1 MMKDILII
9 TVNYKNTAGTE
20 NFVQS
25 LEKLDNSNGVELVV
39 VDSES
44 THETKENLQTLLR
57 QSALKTLLIDSFSN
71 TFYWGGV
78 TLALHTLDLDYANGP
93 SWIIAC
99 NNDIL
104 FRQKDFLLKLS
115 RIDPE
120 SYPVIAPS
128 IISIVTGKNLNPYMV
143 RPIKTMAKL
152 YYDIFFFNSVTG
164 LLIYKFRNLMKKLF
178 TLLTVASNKQGRTI
192 YAPHGA
198 FIIFSNLFFQKGGWL
213 DENLTMYGEEF
224 TVAEIAR
231 RLQLPVHYRPDLEVI
246 HVEHSSTGGQNWA
259 QSFAAIKTAYY
270 YVKREYL

>member
-1 MMKDILII
+1 MKDILII
-9 TVNYKNTAGTE
+9 TVNYKNTEGTE

-25 LEKLDNSNGVELVV
+25 LEKLDNSDGVELVV

-44 THETKENLQTLLR
+44 THETKEKLQTLLR

-78 TLALHTLDLDYANGP
+78 TLALHAKDLDYANGP

-120 SYPVIAPS
+120 FYPVIAPS

-152 YYDIFFFNSVTG
+152 YYGIFFFNSVTG

-178 TLLTVASNKQGRTI
+178 TLLTIASIKQGRTI

-198 FIIFSNLFFQKGGWL
+198 FIIFSSLFFQKGGWL

>member
-164 LLIYKFRNLMKKLF
+164 LLIYKLRNLMKKLF

>member
-1 MMKDILII
+1 MKDILII

-20 NFVQS
+20 NFVRS
-25 LEKLDNSNGVELVV
+25 LEKLDHSDRVELVV

-152 YYDIFFFNSVTG
+152 YYGIFFFNSVTG

-231 RLQLPVHYRPDLEVI
+231 RLQLPVHYRPDLEVM
-246 HVEHSSTGGQNWA
+246 HMEHSSTGGQNWA